1 MKKATFYEAKK
12 RVAEAIEDAMKNVM
26 ESVKC
31 ETEYLKGR
39 LCYDDNGILIK
50 EGYEFEKWQ
59 DASDLCAEVKKQF
72 DTLIEKF

>member
-31 ETEYLKGR
+31 EKEYLKDR
-39 LCYDDNGILIK
+39 LCYDDNGTVIK
-50 EGYEFEKWQ
+50 DSYEFERWQ
-59 DASDLCAEVKKQF
+59 EAEDLCAEVKKQF
-72 DTLIEKF
+72 DNLIEKF